1 MSIMLLRISIALV
14 SSTRPTINWSQKIVF
29 ICFSEIFF
37 SRIVGLVTTW
47 HQSDQTRSNN
57 VVENIQLL
65 LLRITRSYTN
75 KITELMHSILPAP
88 VRSPGL
94 ISVFVKCFPDNNP
107 TIPASQSVISESMSW
122 LSWVHSLSSKP
133 FSIDS
138 SFKAW
143 RWAAISVPFIR
154 LQSPD
159 PQWSSDEMN
168 SNYSV
173 MNLNISQPGW
183 ALSVG
188 LSSWQVSVS

>member
-14 SSTRPTINWSQKIVF
+14 SSARPTINWSQKIVF

-47 HQSDQTRSNN
+47 HHSDQTTSNN

-94 ISVFVKCFPDNNP
+94 ISVFVKCFLI
-107 TIPASQSVISESMSW
+107 TIQQYQHLSQLSVKACLDCLESTAYLRSHFPAIQVSRHEGEQPYLFH
-122 LSWVHSLSSKP
+122 LSDYNHLILS
-133 FSIDS
+133 
-138 SFKAW
+138 
-143 RWAAISVPFIR
+143 
-154 LQSPD
+154 D
-159 PQWSSDEMN
+159 PQMKWI
-168 SNYSV
+168 
-173 MNLNISQPGW
+173 LII
-183 ALSVG
+183 L
-188 LSSWQVSVS
+188 